1 MISISFDSAEDD
13 LHITIGGD
21 NFRDL
26 VDFVK
31 LQGCRWNPDLKC
43 WTLSVTKYDDFKEAA
58 QSFDSVDI
66 DMLTKTEVIRWK
78 NSLVELKVYRRTFKQ
93 ELMNMSP
100 LVGKHPFED
109 YQIADITEN
118 KFLTRSIF

>member
-43 WTLSVTKYDDFKEAA
+43 WTLSVTKYDDFKAAA

-66 DMLTKTEVIRWK
+66 DRLSYDE
-78 NSLVELKVYRRTFKQ
+78 
-93 ELMNMSP
+93 
-100 LVGKHPFED
+100 
-109 YQIADITEN
+109 
-118 KFLTRSIF
+118 